1 MPFSNLSR
9 RSFFSLA
16 SSTAAVA
23 ALPVS
28 FISKAAAEGEG
39 SGARVLA
46 RIDGLN
52 ESIEQALKFQNFM
65 MDAYASGSTLRLIQ
79 SYSDGGLQS
88 TSFTYDN
95 AVSIHGYLAA
105 GGDDNVQRARILG
118 ESLLYA
124 QRTNVPIADG
134 RFAQAY
140 FVNTPARDGSGA
152 YITPAAA
159 PFYFYTSAVG
169 DQAWAGMALAKLYAH
184 TQEQA
189 FLTGALWVANWI
201 VDNAYSTSG
210 AGGFSFGTNI
220 NQYNQ
225 SVPSGNGKATEHNI
239 DTYAFFTMLHA
250 LTDGGS
256 SNNGMYW
263 AALAEHAR
271 TFVLA
276 MYNAKGPFFWTGTQP
291 NGVDINYYPVPEDCQ
306 TWSYLA
312 LLDTNLGKT
321 IDWAT
326 ANLETTDTASAPH
339 SSLTGS
345 QQVHGLVFD
354 TASLNSGAD
363 DQHAVWL
370 EGTSHG
376 IAALIAR
383 ILHGGVHGRRMVAD
397 VMQTMDLLKNCMIAQ
412 QQLGGG
418 QKVGGKLI
426 PARSGLV
433 AATSVMD
440 TGFGYTYGPS
450 LHIGATGWYVI
461 ANHAAN
467 PFRLADSEDEGRFD

>member
-9 RSFFSLA
+9 RSFFGLA
-16 SSTAAVA
+16 SSSAAAA
-23 ALPVS
+23 ALP
-28 FISKAAAEGEG
+28 ISLLSRAAAEGRG
-39 SGARVLA
+39 NGAPVLA
-46 RIDGLN
+46 RIHGLDG
-52 ESIEQALKFQNFM
+52 SIEQALKFQNFM
-65 MDAYASGSTLRLIQ
+65 MDAYASGSTVRLIQ

-105 GGDDNVQRARILG
+105 GGDDSLERASILG
-118 ESLLYA
+118 EGLLYA
-124 QRTNVPIADG
+124 QRTNFPVADG

-140 FVNTPARDGSGA
+140 FVNLPASDGSGA
-152 YITPAAA
+152 YITPAAF

-169 DQAWAGMALAKLYAH
+169 DQAWAGMALAKLYAR
-184 TQEQA
+184 TGNQA

-201 VDNAYSTSG
+201 VNNTYSVSG
-210 AGGFSFGTNI
+210 AGGFSFGENI

-225 SVPSGNGKATEHNI
+225 SVPSGNGKSTEHNI
-239 DTYAFFTMLHA
+239 DSYAFFTMLDG
-250 LTDGGS
+250 LTEGGS
-256 SNNGMYW
+256 ANSGMTW
-263 AALAEHAR
+263 ATLAGHAR
-271 TFVLA
+271 TFLTA

-312 LLDTNLGKT
+312 LLDANLGRT

-326 ANLETTDTASAPH
+326 ANLETTDTASAQH
-339 SSLTGS
+339 SSLTGT
-345 QQVHGLVFD
+345 QQIHGLVFD

-363 DQHAVWL
+363 DQHAVWM

-376 IAALIAR
+376 ITALIAR
-383 ILHGGVHGRRMVAD
+383 IVHGGVRGRQMVAD
-397 VMQTMDLLKNCMIAQ
+397 VAQAIDLLNNCMLAQ
-412 QQLGGG
+412 QELGVG
-418 QKVGGKLI
+418 QTVAGKLI
-426 PARSGLV
+426 PAGSGLV
-433 AATSVMD
+433 AATSIMD

-450 LHIGATGWYVI
+450 LHIGATGWYLI

-467 PFRLADSEDEGRFD
+467 PFRLADSEDAGRFD